1 MTQEE
6 NEIKAERVESGEI
19 VSIMRRC
26 SDIEYEKSMKDGC
39 WNSI

>member
-39 WNSI
+39 